1 MDFDPMDPGS
11 GFDSG
16 SGPFP
21 GFDSHVDSMF
31 TLMQGFMWL
40 FFAVV
45 IGMII
50 LGIVKS
56 VVPKIKNAQ
65 SPEVSAAAEVRDK
78 RIETSGGGTSMIG
91 TGMNGV
97 GSDSGFMTSNNP
109 IHQQHYVTFEQADGT
124 RFELEVPASEY
135 GLLSVG
141 DRGTVSMKGT
151 QYLGFSREILR

>member
-1 MDFDPMDPGS
+1 MPGMDPH
-11 GFDSG
+11 FDS
-16 SGPFP
+16 
-21 GFDSHVDSMF
+21 ML
-31 TLMQGFMWL
+31 LMMQIFIGL

-50 LGIVKS
+50 LAIVRG
-56 VVPKIKNAQ
+56 VLPKIKNAQ

-91 TGMNGV
+91 SGVNGV
-97 GSDSGFMTSNNP
+97 GTGFQSSNNP

-141 DRGTVSMKGT
+141 DRGSVSMKGT

>member
-11 GFDSG
+11 GFDPG

-21 GFDSHVDSMF
+21 GSHFDSML
-31 TLMQGFMWL
+31 LMMQIFMGL
-40 FFAVV
+40 FFVVV

-50 LGIVKS
+50 LGIVKG
-56 VVPKIKNAQ
+56 VMPKIKNAQ
-65 SPEVSAAAEVRDK
+65 SPEVSAAAEIKEK
-78 RIETSGGGTSMIG
+78 RIEISGGGSSMIG
-91 TGMNGV
+91 TGMNDV
-97 GSDSGFMTSNNP
+97 GPGMHTSSTP

-141 DRGTVSMKGT
+141 DRGSVSMKGT

>member
-11 GFDSG
+11 GFDPG

-21 GFDSHVDSMF
+21 GSHFDSML
-31 TLMQGFMWL
+31 LMMQIFMGL
-40 FFAVV
+40 FFVVV

-50 LGIVKS
+50 LGIVKG
-56 VVPKIKNAQ
+56 VMPKIKNAQ
-65 SPEVSAAAEVRDK
+65 SPEVSAAAEIKEK
-78 RIETSGGGTSMIG
+78 RIELSGGGTSTIG
-91 TGMNGV
+91 TGMNDV
-97 GSDSGFMTSNNP
+97 GPGMHTSSAP

-141 DRGTVSMKGT
+141 DRGSVSMKGT